1 MREVVEE
8 TGTIEEVCEEDLGEG
23 EDVLNEEKPEIREDD
38 ARGKAEK
45 MLEEEGEAEGRGRL

>member
-23 EDVLNEEKPEIREDD
+23 EGVLNEEKPEIREDD